1 MFSIKKLLIYI
12 LFVISGQCKLFT
24 RVLKTYVYYFNIYI
38 LVTISK
44 SIHSHSTVTPTNVNS
59 KSVLSCSKEGKQTEW
74 RRHDGQP
81 LPHSAFYKN
90 GNLIID
96 SRQKEANGLY
106 DCVVTD
112 ESGNTPVTIAQAS
125 IDYKLPVRVHN
136 QNRNRVKQQ

>member
-1 MFSIKKLLIYI
+1 MY
-12 LFVISGQCKLFT
+12 C
-24 RVLKTYVYYFNIYI
+24 
-38 LVTISK
+38 LVAISK
-44 SIHSHSTVTPTNVNS
+44 SIQPDSTVIPTNVNG

-112 ESGNTPVTIAQAS
+112 ESGNTTVTIAQAS
-125 IDYKLPVRVHN
+125 IDYIPPVRVHY